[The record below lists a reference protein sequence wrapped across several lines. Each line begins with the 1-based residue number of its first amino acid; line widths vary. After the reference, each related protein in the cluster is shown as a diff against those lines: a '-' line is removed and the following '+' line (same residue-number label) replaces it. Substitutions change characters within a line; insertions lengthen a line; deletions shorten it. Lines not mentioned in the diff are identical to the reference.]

1 MTFNRTDNALH
12 NKRHDTNYD
21 GMDATKSR
29 GFYNTNQATR
39 CHIDNPVSFDNIID
53 NIEKK
58 YGVRFVI
65 PKETINF
72 PILKSNEEVN
82 G

>member
-21 GMDATKSR
+21 VRGAMKSR
-29 GFYNTNQATR
+29 GFYSTNQTTR
-39 CHIDNPVSFDNIID
+39 YRSDNPLPLD
-53 NIEKK
+53 NIEDIEEK

-65 PKETINF
+65 PKDAIKF
-72 PILKSNEEVN
+72 PILKSNGEVN